1 MNKGQISF
9 DLILTIMVVL
19 LFVAEV
25 QLVTSQLQE
34 TQKNAT
40 VRNQEKAMALNIYS
54 IMSTAKA
61 LDEDGAKVY
70 LEYKTDA
77 LIAPETSGV
86 VQQCEIDLE
95 TGVIT
100 YTRDGETIVSEI
112 LDFDAGNLT
121 IINTTINCGE
131 KIQVLK

>member
-54 IMSTAKA
+54 ILSTAKA
-61 LDEDGAKVY
+61 LEDGDDVY
-70 LEYKTDA
+70 LKYETDA

-86 VQQCEIDLE
+86 VQQCKIDLDE
-95 TGVIT
+95 GTIT
-100 YTRDGETIVSEI
+100 YTRDGETVTSKIPN
-112 LDFDAGNLT
+112 FDIGNLT
-121 IINTTINCGE
+121 IINRIINCGD
-131 KIQVLK
+131 KIQVFK